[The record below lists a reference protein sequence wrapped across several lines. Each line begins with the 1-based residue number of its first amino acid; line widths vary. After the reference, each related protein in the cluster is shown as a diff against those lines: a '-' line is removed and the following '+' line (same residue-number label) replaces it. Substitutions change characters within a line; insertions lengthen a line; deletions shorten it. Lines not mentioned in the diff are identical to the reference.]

1 MRAVVCAMAKNEHL
15 YINEWV
21 EHYVKLGFDTIYIY
35 DNDDETSPL
44 ISGYINQKYLDKVV
58 IKNIRG
64 QHREHLQQDIYTGF
78 YIKYGKTFDFCLF
91 CDIDEFLFGIHN
103 IKSFLLQPKFNY
115 TKQIRIMWKLFGDN
129 ELITRDMSKSVIE
142 TFTTPVKSSLHRNL
156 KQKGNLEIQGKMIVR
171 GGLDNVVFG
180 SPHFASFKRRD
191 NVIPS
196 VLPSGRTC
204 FSKVAITEDYSRETI
219 YLHHYMTKSLQ
230 EFIDQKL
237 KRTDA
242 VYGYTIPLDYY
253 WRINKKTTEKL
264 EYLKSKGIDIE
275 NSKYLGT

>member
-1 MRAVVCAMAKNEHL
+1 M
-15 YINEWV
+15 
-21 EHYVKLGFDTIYIY
+21 EHYAKIGVDTIYLY
-35 DNDDETSPL
+35 DNDDTISPL
-44 ISGYINQKYLDKVV
+44 IASYINPKYHDKVV

-64 QHREHLQQDIYTGF
+64 QQRPHLQQDIYTGF

-91 CDIDEFLFGIHN
+91 CDIDEFLMGIPN
-103 IKSFLLQPKFNY
+103 LPYFLSQPKFRHIN
-115 TKQIRIMWKLFGDN
+115 QIRIMWKLFGDN
-129 ELITRDMSKSVIE
+129 DLITRDMSKSVVE
-142 TFTTPVKSSLHRNL
+142 TFTTPVNSSLHRNL

-171 GGLDNVVFG
+171 GGLENVMFG

-196 VLPSGRTC
+196 VLPSGKPC
-204 FSKVAITEDYSRETI
+204 YSKVAIVEDYSKESVF
-219 YLHHYMTKSLQ
+219 LNHYMTKSLS
-230 EFIDQKL
+230 EFVNQKL

-253 WRINKKTTEKL
+253 WRINEKTNEKL

-275 NSKYLGT
+275 NTKYLGT